1 MPEKR
6 LYVITPDNLY
16 PSKNL
21 LLVME
26 NILAEGI
33 GMLQYRDK
41 SNGLRERQH
50 LARCLSRLCE
60 DYQTPF
66 VINDDLELA
75 ASCCAG
81 VHLGRS
87 DADISHAR
95 QILGKKAWIGSSCY
109 GDLDRATQALAAGAN
124 YVAFGSIFASTTK
137 PQAEVIGTDF
147 LRQARHALGKAKICA
162 IGGINLLNAREV
174 LACEVNYL
182 AVISAI
188 FNHPRP
194 EAIVKQFNKIF
205 LENKI

>member
-1 MPEKR
+1 MPSKG
-6 LYVITPDNLY
+6 LYLITPDNLY
-16 PSKNL
+16 PSRDL
-21 LLVME
+21 LLIME

-33 GMLQYRDK
+33 AMLQYRDK

-75 ASCCAG
+75 ACCQAG
-81 VHLGRS
+81 VHLGRE
-87 DADISHAR
+87 DADIAYAR
-95 QILGKKAWIGSSCY
+95 QVLGKQVWIGSSCY
-109 GDLDRATQALAAGAN
+109 GDLERAQKALAAGAN
-124 YVAFGSIFASTTK
+124 YVAFGSVFASTTK

-147 LRQARHALGKAKICA
+147 LRQARRALGKAKICA
-162 IGGINLLNAREV
+162 IGGINLLNVREV
-174 LACEVNYL
+174 LACDVDYL

-205 LENKI
+205 LENKA